1 MKSVICFTLLL
12 SMVLELNAQR
22 ITRNYVNVSM
32 SQALRELNGLNT
44 GYTINFLFNELE
56 DFSVTTH
63 VKGKTAPEAV
73 QQLIGFYPIKMTVT
87 DRNEIYVECIQK
99 TEHHLKGRIVDEHG
113 KPLAYA
119 NVTVLN
125 PVDSAYIT
133 GGVSNESGVFV
144 VPVEQTRVLAR
155 ISYVGYITIYRQCRV
170 HDLGTIAMQPDAYQL
185 NGVTVKGERIL
196 VKAENGQ
203 LVYDMA
209 QLIEILPADDAYEAL
224 TRIPG
229 VNDTGNELTFNG
241 RSVTLIINGKVT
253 TLDASQVKER
263 LKAMPAKMLARAE
276 VMTAAPAKY
285 HVRGM
290 AINVVTKD
298 YVGSHQVAGQ
308 LQGTWYQSRYAEGQ
322 GKGSL
327 LMQQGKLG
335 LDATYS
341 VIGGK
346 AYGKAEHKANHPLG
360 DTRIPYHDVTC
371 QTNRTLSHDY
381 HLGMDYTMAENHQ
394 LSVEYTGEW
403 TSSEANN
410 ITIGTANSTQQFKDN
425 TYLHNVDVN
434 YQAPFGLQLGACYT
448 NYQNPLTQQLDGMM
462 HETRRDLTVD
472 SRQRISKW
480 MITADQEHELNNG
493 WGLNYGLKL
502 QLTNNNSFQTTLD
515 PNGQVI
521 DDATSRVNYNERIIN
536 GYIGASKQVGQNLS
550 LDASLSAEQYHAT
563 LWNEWRIYPT
573 LNAMWNIN
581 PDNMLNLSFTSDAIY
596 PSYWSTMSSIHYT
609 SPYTEIWGNPSL
621 KPMSKYDLNLM
632 WQYKRK
638 YMFTAF
644 ATFEPDYFVQL
655 PYQPSDRM
663 AVVMIETNMNYSN
676 YYGLQ
681 SSVQFSAGDWLNGN
695 MRMTGL
701 YRHDKSQ
708 HFFDLPF
715 DRRHFTVIL
724 GGNVSARLLRRHN
737 LTLMLNPFF
746 QTSAIQGVYDIRP
759 MFMFNG
765 SLRWTSADD
774 KWSVVANAT
783 NIFNT
788 HASTQSRQGNQD
800 YTMNVWMRYA
810 ELSLSVIYRI
820 GSFKEK
826 KNRPVDTSRMGH

>member
-1 MKSVICFTLLL
+1 
-12 SMVLELNAQR
+12 MVMELNAQR

-44 GYTINFLFNELE
+44 GYTIYFLFNELE
-56 DFSVTTH
+56 DFSVTTQ
-63 VKGKTAPEAV
+63 VKGKTVPEAV

-99 TEHHLKGRIVDEHG
+99 TEYHLKGRIVDEHG

-125 PVDSAYIT
+125 PIDSAYIT

-155 ISYVGYITIYRQCRV
+155 ISYVGYITIYRHCRAQ
-170 HDLGTIAMQPDAYQL
+170 DLGTIAMQPDAYQL
-185 NGVTVKGERIL
+185 NSVTVKGERIL

-229 VNDTGNELTFNG
+229 VNDTGNELAFNG

-308 LQGTWYQSRYAEGQ
+308 LQGTWYQSHYAKGQ

-371 QTNRTLSHDY
+371 QTNHTLSHDY
-381 HLGMDYTMAENHQ
+381 HLGMDYTMAENHR

-403 TSSEANN
+403 FSSDAHN
-410 ITIGTANSTQQFKDN
+410 ITSGTANSTQQFKDN

-563 LWNEWRIYPT
+563 LWNKWRIYPT

-581 PDNMLNLSFTSDAIY
+581 PNNMLNLSFTSDAIY

-759 MFMFNG
+759 MFMLNG

>member
-1 MKSVICFTLLL
+1 
-12 SMVLELNAQR
+12 MVLELNAQR
-22 ITRNYVNVSM
+22 ITRNYINVSM

-87 DRNEIYVECIQK
+87 DRNEIYVECIHK
-99 TEHHLKGRIVDEHG
+99 TEHHLKGRLVDEHG

-119 NVTVLN
+119 NVTVLS
-125 PVDSAYIT
+125 PIDSAYIT

-155 ISYVGYITIYRQCRV
+155 ISYVGYKTIYRQCRV

-298 YVGSHQVAGQ
+298 YIGSHQVAGQ
-308 LQGTWYQSRYAEGQ
+308 LQGTWNQSRYAKGQ

-346 AYGKAEHKANHPLG
+346 ANGKAEHKANHPLG
-360 DTRIPYHDVTC
+360 DTRIPYHDVTR
-371 QTNRTLSHDY
+371 QTNHTLNHDY
-381 HLGMDYTMAENHQ
+381 HLGMDYTMADNHR

-403 TSSEANN
+403 NSSEANN

-434 YQAPFGLQLGACYT
+434 FQAPFGLQLGTSYT
-448 NYQNPLTQQLDGMM
+448 NYQNPVTQQLDGTMYD
-462 HETRRDLTVD
+462 TQRDLTVD

-480 MITADQEHELNNG
+480 MFTADQEHALNNG
-493 WGLNYGLKL
+493 WELNYGLKL

-515 PNGQVI
+515 PKGQVI
-521 DDATSRVNYNERIIN
+521 DDATSRVNYDERIIN
-536 GYIGASKQVGQNLS
+536 AYLGAGKQIGQRLSVNASV
-550 LDASLSAEQYHAT
+550 AAEQYHAT
-563 LWNEWRIYPT
+563 LWNKWRIYPT

-581 PDNMLNLSFTSDAIY
+581 PDNILNLSFTSDAIY

-800 YTMNVWMRYA
+800 YTLNVWMRYA

>member
-1 MKSVICFTLLL
+1 
-12 SMVLELNAQR
+12 
-22 ITRNYVNVSM
+22 
-32 SQALRELNGLNT
+32 
-44 GYTINFLFNELE
+44 
-56 DFSVTTH
+56 
-63 VKGKTAPEAV
+63 
-73 QQLIGFYPIKMTVT
+73 
-87 DRNEIYVECIQK
+87 
-99 TEHHLKGRIVDEHG
+99 
-113 KPLAYA
+113 
-119 NVTVLN
+119 
-125 PVDSAYIT
+125 
-133 GGVSNESGVFV
+133 
-144 VPVEQTRVLAR
+144 
-155 ISYVGYITIYRQCRV
+155 
-170 HDLGTIAMQPDAYQL
+170 
-185 NGVTVKGERIL
+185 
-196 VKAENGQ
+196 
-203 LVYDMA
+203 
-209 QLIEILPADDAYEAL
+209 
-224 TRIPG
+224 
-229 VNDTGNELTFNG
+229 
-241 RSVTLIINGKVT
+241 
-253 TLDASQVKER
+253 
-263 LKAMPAKMLARAE
+263 
-276 VMTAAPAKY
+276 
-285 HVRGM
+285 
-290 AINVVTKD
+290 
-298 YVGSHQVAGQ
+298 
-308 LQGTWYQSRYAEGQ
+308 
-322 GKGSL
+322 
-327 LMQQGKLG
+327 
-335 LDATYS
+335 
-341 VIGGK
+341 
-346 AYGKAEHKANHPLG
+346 
-360 DTRIPYHDVTC
+360 
-371 QTNRTLSHDY
+371 
-381 HLGMDYTMAENHQ
+381 
-394 LSVEYTGEW
+394 
-403 TSSEANN
+403 
-410 ITIGTANSTQQFKDN
+410 
-425 TYLHNVDVN
+425 
-434 YQAPFGLQLGACYT
+434 
-448 NYQNPLTQQLDGMM
+448 
-462 HETRRDLTVD
+462 
-472 SRQRISKW
+472 

-502 QLTNNNSFQTTLD
+502 QLTNNNSFQTTFDL
-515 PNGQVI
+515 NGQVI
-521 DDATSRVNYNERIIN
+521 DDATSRVNYDERIIN

-573 LNAMWNIN
+573 LNAMWNVN
-581 PDNMLNLSFTSDAIY
+581 PNNMLNLSFTSDAIY

-632 WQYKRK
+632 WQFKRK

-695 MRMTGL
+695 VRMTGL

-788 HASTQSRQGNQD
+788 HASTRSRQGNQD
-800 YTMNVWMRYA
+800 YTMNVWMKYA
-810 ELSLSVIYRI
+810 EVSLGVIYRI

-826 KNRPVDTSRMGH
+826 KIKPVDTSRMGH

>member
-1 MKSVICFTLLL
+1 
-12 SMVLELNAQR
+12 MVLELNAQR
-22 ITRNYVNVSM
+22 ITRNYINVSM

-87 DRNEIYVECIQK
+87 DRNEIYVECIHK
-99 TEHHLKGRIVDEHG
+99 TEHHLKGRLVDEHG

-119 NVTVLN
+119 NVTVLS
-125 PVDSAYIT
+125 PIDSAYIT

-155 ISYVGYITIYRQCRV
+155 ISYVGYKTIYRQCRV

-298 YVGSHQVAGQ
+298 YIGSHQVAGQ
-308 LQGTWYQSRYAEGQ
+308 LQGTWNQSRYAKGQ

-346 AYGKAEHKANHPLG
+346 ANGKAEHKANHPLG
-360 DTRIPYHDVTC
+360 DTRIPYHDVTR
-371 QTNRTLSHDY
+371 QTNHTLNHDY
-381 HLGMDYTMAENHQ
+381 HLGMDYTMADNHR

-403 TSSEANN
+403 NSSEANN

-434 YQAPFGLQLGACYT
+434 FQAPFGLQLGTSYT
-448 NYQNPLTQQLDGMM
+448 NYQNPVTQQLDGTMYD
-462 HETRRDLTVD
+462 TQRDLTVD

-480 MITADQEHELNNG
+480 MFTADQEHALNNG
-493 WGLNYGLKL
+493 WELNYGLKL

-515 PNGQVI
+515 PKGQVI
-521 DDATSRVNYNERIIN
+521 DDATSRVNYDERIIN
-536 GYIGASKQVGQNLS
+536 AYLGAGKQIGQRLSVNASV
-550 LDASLSAEQYHAT
+550 AAEQYHAT
-563 LWNEWRIYPT
+563 LWNKWRIYPT

-759 MFMFNG
+759 MFMLNG

-800 YTMNVWMRYA
+800 YTLNVWMRYA

>member
-1 MKSVICFTLLL
+1 
-12 SMVLELNAQR
+12 
-22 ITRNYVNVSM
+22 
-32 SQALRELNGLNT
+32 
-44 GYTINFLFNELE
+44 
-56 DFSVTTH
+56 
-63 VKGKTAPEAV
+63 
-73 QQLIGFYPIKMTVT
+73 
-87 DRNEIYVECIQK
+87 
-99 TEHHLKGRIVDEHG
+99 
-113 KPLAYA
+113 
-119 NVTVLN
+119 
-125 PVDSAYIT
+125 
-133 GGVSNESGVFV
+133 
-144 VPVEQTRVLAR
+144 
-155 ISYVGYITIYRQCRV
+155 
-170 HDLGTIAMQPDAYQL
+170 
-185 NGVTVKGERIL
+185 
-196 VKAENGQ
+196 
-203 LVYDMA
+203 
-209 QLIEILPADDAYEAL
+209 
-224 TRIPG
+224 
-229 VNDTGNELTFNG
+229 
-241 RSVTLIINGKVT
+241 
-253 TLDASQVKER
+253 
-263 LKAMPAKMLARAE
+263 
-276 VMTAAPAKY
+276 
-285 HVRGM
+285 
-290 AINVVTKD
+290 
-298 YVGSHQVAGQ
+298 
-308 LQGTWYQSRYAEGQ
+308 
-322 GKGSL
+322 
-327 LMQQGKLG
+327 
-335 LDATYS
+335 
-341 VIGGK
+341 
-346 AYGKAEHKANHPLG
+346 
-360 DTRIPYHDVTC
+360 
-371 QTNRTLSHDY
+371 
-381 HLGMDYTMAENHQ
+381 
-394 LSVEYTGEW
+394 
-403 TSSEANN
+403 
-410 ITIGTANSTQQFKDN
+410 
-425 TYLHNVDVN
+425 
-434 YQAPFGLQLGACYT
+434 
-448 NYQNPLTQQLDGMM
+448 
-462 HETRRDLTVD
+462 
-472 SRQRISKW
+472 
-480 MITADQEHELNNG
+480 
-493 WGLNYGLKL
+493 
-502 QLTNNNSFQTTLD
+502 
-515 PNGQVI
+515 
-521 DDATSRVNYNERIIN
+521 
-536 GYIGASKQVGQNLS
+536 
-550 LDASLSAEQYHAT
+550 
-563 LWNEWRIYPT
+563 
-573 LNAMWNIN
+573 MWNIN

-759 MFMFNG
+759 MFMLNG

>member
-1 MKSVICFTLLL
+1 
-12 SMVLELNAQR
+12 MVLELNAQR
-22 ITRNYVNVSM
+22 ITRNYINVSM

-87 DRNEIYVECIQK
+87 DRNEIYVECIHK
-99 TEHHLKGRIVDEHG
+99 TEHHLKGRLVDEHR

-119 NVTVLN
+119 NVTVLS
-125 PVDSAYIT
+125 PIDSAYIT

-155 ISYVGYITIYRQCRV
+155 ISYVGYKTIYRQCRV

-298 YVGSHQVAGQ
+298 YIGSHQVAGQ
-308 LQGTWYQSRYAEGQ
+308 LQGTWNQSRYAKGQ

-346 AYGKAEHKANHPLG
+346 ANGKAEHKANHPLG
-360 DTRIPYHDVTC
+360 DTRIPYHDVTR
-371 QTNRTLSHDY
+371 QTNHTLNHDY
-381 HLGMDYTMAENHQ
+381 HLGMDYTMADNHR

-403 TSSEANN
+403 NSSEANN

-434 YQAPFGLQLGACYT
+434 FQAPFGLQLGTSYT
-448 NYQNPLTQQLDGMM
+448 NYQNPVTQQLDGTMYD
-462 HETRRDLTVD
+462 TQRDLTVD

-480 MITADQEHELNNG
+480 MFTADQEHALNNG
-493 WGLNYGLKL
+493 WELNYGLKL

-515 PNGQVI
+515 PKGQVI
-521 DDATSRVNYNERIIN
+521 DDATSRVNYDERIIN
-536 GYIGASKQVGQNLS
+536 AYLGAGKQIGQRLSVNASV
-550 LDASLSAEQYHAT
+550 AAEQYHAT
-563 LWNEWRIYPT
+563 LWNKWRIYPT

-581 PDNMLNLSFTSDAIY
+581 PDNILNLSFTSDAIY

-800 YTMNVWMRYA
+800 YTLNVWMRYA

>member
-12 SMVLELNAQR
+12 TMVLELNAQR
-22 ITRNYVNVSM
+22 ITRNYINVSM

-87 DRNEIYVECIQK
+87 DRNEIYVECIHK
-99 TEHHLKGRIVDEHG
+99 TEHHLKGRLVDEHG

-119 NVTVLN
+119 NVTVLS
-125 PVDSAYIT
+125 PIDSAYIT

-155 ISYVGYITIYRQCRV
+155 ISYVGYKTIYRQCRV

-298 YVGSHQVAGQ
+298 YIGSHQVAGQ
-308 LQGTWYQSRYAEGQ
+308 LQGTWNQSRYAKGQ

-346 AYGKAEHKANHPLG
+346 ANGKAEHKANHPLG
-360 DTRIPYHDVTC
+360 DTRIPYHDVTR
-371 QTNRTLSHDY
+371 QTNHTLNHDY
-381 HLGMDYTMAENHQ
+381 HLGMDYTMADNHR

-403 TSSEANN
+403 NSSEANN

-434 YQAPFGLQLGACYT
+434 FQAPFGLQLGTSYT
-448 NYQNPLTQQLDGMM
+448 NYQNPVTQQLDGTMYD
-462 HETRRDLTVD
+462 TQRDLTVD

-480 MITADQEHELNNG
+480 MFTADQEHALNNG
-493 WGLNYGLKL
+493 WELNYGLKL

-515 PNGQVI
+515 PKGQVI
-521 DDATSRVNYNERIIN
+521 DDATSRVNYDERIIN
-536 GYIGASKQVGQNLS
+536 AYLGAGKQIGQRLSVNASV
-550 LDASLSAEQYHAT
+550 AAEQYHAT
-563 LWNEWRIYPT
+563 LWNKWRIYPT

-581 PDNMLNLSFTSDAIY
+581 PDNILNLSFTSDAIY

-800 YTMNVWMRYA
+800 YTLNVWMRYA

>member
-1 MKSVICFTLLL
+1 
-12 SMVLELNAQR
+12 MVLELNAQR

-56 DFSVTTH
+56 DFSVTTQ

-113 KPLAYA
+113 QPLAYA

-125 PVDSAYIT
+125 PIDSAYIT
-133 GGVSNESGVFV
+133 GGVSNESGIFV
-144 VPVEQTRVLAR
+144 IPVNQSKVLAR

-229 VNDTGNELTFNG
+229 VNDTGNELAFNG

-308 LQGTWYQSRYAEGQ
+308 LQGTWYQSRYAKGQ

-327 LMQQGKLG
+327 LMQQGKVG

-403 TSSEANN
+403 FSSDAHN
-410 ITIGTANSTQQFKDN
+410 ITSGTANSTQQFKDN

-681 SSVQFSAGDWLNGN
+681 SSVQFCAGDWLNGN
-695 MRMTGL
+695 VRLTGL

-746 QTSAIQGVYDIRP
+746 QTSAIQGVYDIWP
-759 MFMFNG
+759 MFMLNG